1 MRLYLVRHPEP
12 DVATGICYG
21 RTDVTVP
28 KERTAR
34 ASTLLAPSLPRHL
47 TIYSSPAIRCA
58 ALAHSLAQALASGP
72 VRFDSRLLE
81 MDFGAWE
88 MQSWNDIPRNEV
100 DAWAEDMRSYRP
112 GGGERVVDVAGR
124 VQAFYA
130 QLKTEGHDALVVC
143 HAGVIRLL
151 LASMKEI
158 ALEEI
163 AEAASGTPHRIT
175 YGELVVIDLQ

>member
-12 DVATGICYG
+12 DVARGICYG

-34 ASTLLAPSLPRHL
+34 ASSLLVPSLPRNL
-47 TIYSSPAIRCA
+47 TVYSSPATRCA
-58 ALAHSLAQALASGP
+58 ALAQSLAQALASGP

-88 MQSWNDIPRNEV
+88 MQPWNDIPRSEV
-100 DAWAEDMRSYRP
+100 DAWAEDMLSYRP
-112 GGGERVVDVAGR
+112 GGGERVVDVARR
-124 VQAFYA
+124 VQAFHG
-130 QLKTEGHDALVVC
+130 QLKKEGHDALVVC

-151 LASMKEI
+151 LASPTEVG
-158 ALEEI
+158 LEEI
-163 AEAASGTPHRIT
+163 AKAASGTPHRIR
-175 YGELVVIDLQ
+175 YGELVTIDL